1 MRALWLIPVLC
12 LSSCAS
18 FGVPIVEGFKAPDG
32 RQAYFIRCG
41 GELLTLAS
49 CQNEARKVCGGN
61 YTETNRTITARG
73 SSITE
78 NRSIE
83 VVCSA

>member
-32 RQAYFIRCG
+32 RQAYFIHCG
-41 GELLTLAS
+41 GALMSLVS
-49 CQNEARKVCGGN
+49 CQNEARKICGGN
-61 YTETNRTITARG
+61 YTETNRSITSRG
-73 SSITE
+73 ETATE

-83 VVCSA
+83 IICES